1 MAEEATKP
9 KKELLQLALDVVD
22 FLVEHYFLPKL
33 IQPFL
38 KVHEVFYGQLNA
50 TLRKVL
56 DDNKPQIPAWFTA
69 NFITYLRTWVVFPTL
84 LLLAWGH
91 TILPAILVILVDF
104 GDFLDGVVARFW
116 VDVRKEE
123 EEEKKSKGIKSSM
136 SLTDMEV
143 DSFEVVSTGSPRSVQ
158 SWVHLH
164 RDRTYGGFIDAVCDK
179 AYVVPCWISLTHAV
193 GHGLSIM
200 SMIQYGTLF
209 FLILA
214 ETASACIR
222 FRAFFTSAGVSAP
235 TTKGFDFSSSA
246 VKADHVGKAKQTFE
260 MVGTAL
266 FIMPWTRYIGL
277 LLLVLALPL
286 AYESV
291 RRKVKKR
298 IMYVYYGSQD
308 GSAAGFDHKTLKFW
322 SQAKAMGASKLIV
335 GITAEDAK
343 VGDHI
348 FNACACSVVDEIIV
362 EAPKKVDLMFME
374 RRSIDF
380 VLLTEAQQLKTDLT
394 TEEVMQM
401 KRVLVLG
408 KDGVVRPAEGKNASK
423 SE

>member
-1 MAEEATKP
+1 M
-9 KKELLQLALDVVD
+9 
-22 FLVEHYFLPKL
+22 
-33 IQPFL
+33 
-38 KVHEVFYGQLNA
+38 
-50 TLRKVL
+50 
-56 DDNKPQIPAWFTA
+56 
-69 NFITYLRTWVVFPTL
+69 
-84 LLLAWGH
+84 
-91 TILPAILVILVDF
+91 
-104 GDFLDGVVARFW
+104 
-116 VDVRKEE
+116 
-123 EEEKKSKGIKSSM
+123 
-136 SLTDMEV
+136 
-143 DSFEVVSTGSPRSVQ
+143 
-158 SWVHLH
+158 
-164 RDRTYGGFIDAVCDK
+164 
-179 AYVVPCWISLTHAV
+179 
-193 GHGLSIM
+193 
-200 SMIQYGTLF
+200 
-209 FLILA
+209 
-214 ETASACIR
+214 
-222 FRAFFTSAGVSAP
+222 
-235 TTKGFDFSSSA
+235 
-246 VKADHVGKAKQTFE
+246 
-260 MVGTAL
+260 
-266 FIMPWTRYIGL
+266 
-277 LLLVLALPL
+277 ALPL